1 MKKLIKNLVTS
12 ECIKQNNILNTIRE
26 YDEYTYEH
34 SVSVAGYC
42 ATMAMHLHFSEKDVE
57 TMTTSALLHDV
68 GKIFVPIEILNKSS
82 QLSEEEFNIIKK
94 HPLTGANYLKKFNS
108 FDEIIIETVF
118 QHHENFDGSGY
129 PNHLVGNDI
138 NKFAKI
144 LRVMDSYDAMISSR
158 PYHSSRDPREVIT
171 ILLDSANKEFDQR
184 IVKLLL
190 SS

>member
-1 MKKLIKNLVTS
+1 MEKIIEYLVAS
-12 ECIKQNNILNTIRE
+12 ECRKQNIILNTIRD
-26 YDEYTYEH
+26 YDKYTYEH
-34 SVSVAGYC
+34 SISVASYC
-42 ATMAMHLHFSEKDVE
+42 TAMAMHLHFSEKDVKI
-57 TMTTSALLHDV
+57 MTTSALLHDV

-82 QLSEEEFNIIKK
+82 QLTEEEFNIIKK
-94 HPLTGANYLKKFNS
+94 HPVTGANYLRKFNT
-108 FDEIIIETVF
+108 FDDIIIETVK

-138 NKFAKI
+138 NRFAKI

-171 ILLDSANKEFDQR
+171 ILLDSANKEYDQN

-190 SS
+190 PS